1 MSNLYGEFPQKE
13 CVDFCQSA
21 FSRDLVRENTLTVK
35 GSILPVFV
43 LDGTNKREEVPSMP
57 GVERLSIDLLIV
69 LAKECVSL
77 GIPAMALFP
86 VIESDLKV

>member
-1 MSNLYGEFPQKE
+1 MSNSYGEFPQKRMRRLR
-13 CVDFCQSA
+13 QST

-35 GSILPVFV
+35 DLILPVFV

-69 LAKECVSL
+69 LAKECFSWYS
-77 GIPAMALFP
+77 
-86 VIESDLKV
+86 SDGFISCY